1 MIDKIIGIF
10 IMLVLVVGIFLL
22 DANRVEAS
30 EVARLYL
37 NGMLGMP
44 TCDWAPY
51 MYCT

>member
-1 MIDKIIGIF
+1 MIDKIIGVF
-10 IMLVLVVGIFLL
+10 IVVISVFLLFLL
-22 DANRVEAS
+22 DANRVDAS
-30 EVARLYL
+30 EYVSGYL